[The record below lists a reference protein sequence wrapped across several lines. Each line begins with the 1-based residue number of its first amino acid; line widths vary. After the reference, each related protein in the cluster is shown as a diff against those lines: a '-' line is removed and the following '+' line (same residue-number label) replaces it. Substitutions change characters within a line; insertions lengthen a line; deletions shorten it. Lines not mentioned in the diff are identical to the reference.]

1 MLTLQWMCEAPD
13 PVEPGK
19 KIVQYPHPALRHPAK
34 PVTSI
39 DAELRRYAGRM
50 LDLMYEHQGLGLAA
64 PQVALPV
71 QLLVLNFEGDAQK
84 KDMEYVA
91 INPVILDRK
100 GSQDGNE
107 GCLSF
112 PDLYQTVR
120 RAKTVTVQA
129 YNLDGQLYE
138 MTCHELPARL
148 WQHEID
154 HLHGRLFIDVMGAL
168 GKLASR
174 QALKDFER
182 EYRQAQKRGEIE
194 SDDEIRRQL
203 NEWEKDFKQPA
214 PVL

>member
-1 MLTLQWMCEAPD
+1 MCEAFD

-19 KIVQYPHPALRHPAK
+19 KIVLYPHPALRYPAK

-50 LDLMYEHQGLGLAA
+50 LELMYEHQGLGLAA

-100 GSQDGNE
+100 GTQEGNE

-112 PDLYQTVR
+112 PELYQKVR
-120 RAKTVTVQA
+120 RAKTVTVRA
-129 YNLDGQLYE
+129 YNLDGVEYE
-138 MTCHELPARL
+138 MVCHELPARL
-148 WQHEID
+148 WQHEVD
-154 HLHGRLFIDVMGAL
+154 HLHGRLFIDVMGPL

-174 QALKDFER
+174 TTLKEFEK
-182 EYRQAQKRGEIE
+182 EYRAAQKRGEIE
-194 SDDEIRRQL
+194 SDDEIKRQL
-203 NEWEKDFKQPA
+203 KEWEANFKQPA